1 MSQQQRISAD
11 MTPEEE
17 HRALVEKTAEL
28 KQVTDEME
36 VKIATMPY
44 DERTAPMR
52 EMMEQMLAQLRR
64 MDKNL
69 RSMIRISEEQQI
81 KGGTDNGSY

>member
-1 MSQQQRISAD
+1 